1 MPSPQEKVAPG
12 LSGLGTSTKLRHE
25 RDPGAFLPLYSHP
38 VHSTDRETEAQ
49 SGTVLMQTLWL
60 IQPAPLPTPPSL
72 SVSNAGTSY
81 FQILLLSKLLLG
93 FLLLE
98 AKTW

>member
-1 MPSPQEKVAPG
+1 M
-12 LSGLGTSTKLRHE
+12 LT
-25 RDPGAFLPLYSHP
+25 
-38 VHSTDRETEAQ
+38 
-49 SGTVLMQTLWL
+49 QTLWL

-72 SVSNAGTSY
+72 SVSSAGTSY